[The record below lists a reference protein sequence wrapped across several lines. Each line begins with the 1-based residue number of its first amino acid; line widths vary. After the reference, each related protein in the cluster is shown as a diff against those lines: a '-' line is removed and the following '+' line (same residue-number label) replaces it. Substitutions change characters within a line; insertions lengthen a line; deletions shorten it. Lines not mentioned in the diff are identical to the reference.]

1 MAVEMGGTSEAS
13 SKRKATAEYFYLE
26 IEGHYECYALLTKP
40 LGKCHSKC
48 RLSSVSCCPGRVS
61 HAAVRHKAVLHINDK
76 IEPGYWSW
84 TDHVREGPC
93 EEKRDALMAK
103 IEPRHSNLK
112 EKFDAAK
119 ARQNPKLRTQSFQ
132 RILEDI
138 ELADENNRSSNL
150 TLEQDVMFTCHAETF
165 ERKIR
170 DGIAILRSASTEDH
184 RTLFSRLVD
193 YRANP
198 TKSLCEIFDEDVAHT
213 TSKNAKAQWLPGF
226 SASMATVVARAYD
239 AQHSESDK
247 LIPAHQ
253 ETKGPG
259 PGPVIGVN
267 ALIICS
273 ALNEQPYLFSE
284 VCDKLGLKNLAT
296 LPLDVTTQL
305 DDAERRW
312 RIATQNWERM
322 ARTEIEAA
330 RTRLNEDVQ
339 ILLRELRHLCRDW
352 SNAMTAEV
360 SLSEHSVPNH
370 DSSSQNVE
378 CAEEAGSVASDE
390 GSLFMPF
397 QPSVDSGY
405 VSNAGSE
412 QMYGSTLAAPSSG
425 AFIFPSALSSRR
437 NVQRDPAAA
446 AGETEGGGEW
456 TGAAAGQKRTQAGVS
471 VTSKRH
477 RPSAAETTASSNTG
491 EGSNADPASTSH
503 TAPRDDTTSG
513 TLGDTADPHIQALLD
528 PLPQLEFSSEYLDAV
543 LDGISATSGMVYN
556 GGDGMED
563 GIPATYGMAHMDMPI
578 SDEFQD
584 VVFSEIAATLPSFL
598 SEPQP
603 NGTVPPAEEHETQPP
618 AIQDKS

>member
-1 MAVEMGGTSEAS
+1 
-13 SKRKATAEYFYLE
+13 
-26 IEGHYECYALLTKP
+26 
-40 LGKCHSKC
+40 
-48 RLSSVSCCPGRVS
+48 
-61 HAAVRHKAVLHINDK
+61 
-76 IEPGYWSW
+76 
-84 TDHVREGPC
+84 
-93 EEKRDALMAK
+93 MAK

-273 ALNEQPYLFSE
+273 ALNEQPYLFSEAVRQIHTKHIPAFARHLARLLMGIDWSNLPATISVAFPLFLICWAMRKPFSE